1 VNEKSPSTNRR
12 RQQLP
17 ISAGVNPSTN
27 RDAAPRTAAALRQ
40 IQFTRFRTPDRLSKL
55 VRPHKV
61 EGVKTDGGTEMW
73 RGTFEVVSIDCADG
87 IGAALTAFGKLI
99 DTLGPREAIA
109 LGVPKNGLLEGKL
122 LTKEKFKEKL
132 AQGEV
137 LADTITRSLDDLDW
151 SSELNLFLL
160 DADRSD
166 NARGLAIELYPPMA
180 DVAMLAR
187 PSASASVIHP
197 QTGKPLKN
205 SEHAYVVIDDPSK
218 SRDVLHALIRL
229 AWCTGKGATGGY
241 PKITKAGSVLPYGPF
256 DATVGSPE
264 RLSYEGAATV
274 EGGLKQLPRTSA
286 LVGDGDGMLCAA
298 AIIARADQV
307 APEARFRELFEA
319 AKNEPAFA
327 AKVAAIKAA
336 HREAHIAKRVA
347 RGETAEQ
354 AAREYDRDF
363 VDLPVSHI
371 GDHRYGDRQY
381 KQLPP
386 GYELFKPNGEPFT
399 TDDVARDPW
408 AFVRTT
414 CADPVEG
421 MAYQTTSCG
430 WIDFFGGN
438 VAIFSQAHGG
448 AFAYVIPIDY
458 SKTKFG
464 DALRKLR
471 ETLGGNYGFFNKPG
485 AKLPPTGMLMQTSA
499 EFVANFVP
507 PDYLIDGLLQRRYVY
522 SLTGPTG
529 SGKTTIALRI
539 GAHVANGL
547 TLAGR
552 EVEKGRVLFFAGE
565 NPDDVRS
572 RWIKLCEEMK
582 LDPDTVDMVFMP
594 FTLDLSNADIRKR
607 IDAEAA
613 KHGPFSLLIVDTSAA
628 YYSGNDEND
637 NVALGN
643 HARLLRSFVALPGGP
658 TVLVTCHPTKTPSM
672 DNLLPRGGGA
682 FLAEVDGNL
691 VCIKEATTMVVEITT
706 HGKFRGPDFAPF
718 SFTLV
723 AGQSAR
729 LVDSKKRKIWSVF
742 ARPISDEEQERIEQ
756 SKCSDQDLLLHSML
770 NRAGGSLTEIAKR
783 LHWLT
788 MDRRPN
794 KQRVQRM
801 MKELHKHKLV
811 EQLRNGGY
819 RLTKK
824 GEQQAAE
831 IVPKDAG

>member
-1 VNEKSPSTNRR
+1 MRR
-12 RQQLP
+12 R
-17 ISAGVNPSTN
+17 ITN
-27 RDAAPRTAAALRQ
+27 NARRATASKINFDGKNSPQQ

-61 EGVKTDGGTEMW
+61 DGVKADGGTSMW

-87 IGAALTAFGKLI
+87 IRAALTAFGELI
-99 DTLGPREAIA
+99 DTLGPGEAIA
-109 LGVPKNGLLEGKL
+109 LGVPNNGLLQGKL
-122 LTKEKFKEKL
+122 VTKEKFKEKL
-132 AQGEV
+132 PAN
-137 LADTITRSLDDLDW
+137 TITRSLDDLDW
-151 SSELNLFLL
+151 SSEFNLLLL

-166 NARGLAIELYPPMA
+166 NARGLAIELYPPFK

-197 QTGKPLKN
+197 QTGKPLKS
-205 SEHAYVVIDDPSK
+205 SEHAYVVIDDPSR
-218 SRDVLHALIRL
+218 SRDVLYALIRL
-229 AWCTGKGATGGY
+229 AWCVGKGASGGY
-241 PKITKAGSVLPYGPF
+241 PKITKAGSVLAYGPF
-256 DATVGSPE
+256 DATVGSAE
-264 RLSYEGAATV
+264 RLSYEGAITI
-274 EGGLKQLPRTSA
+274 EGNLETLPRVSV
-286 LVGDGDGMLCAA
+286 LVCDGEGMVCAA
-298 AIIARADQV
+298 DLIAYADKV
-307 APEARFRELFEA
+307 APEAQFRDLFEA
-319 AKNEPAFA
+319 AKSEPAFA

-336 HREAHIAKRVA
+336 HRATHITKRVA
-347 RGETAEQ
+347 RDGKSAEQ
-354 AAREYDRDF
+354 AADEYDHGF

-371 GDHRYGDRQY
+371 GDHGHGGDRQY

-408 AFVRTT
+408 RFIHTE

-421 MAYQTTSCG
+421 MDYQTTTCG
-430 WIDFFGGN
+430 WFDFFGGS
-438 VAIFSQAHGG
+438 VVIYSQAHGG
-448 AFAYVIPIDY
+448 AFAYIIPYDISQTVCGD
-458 SKTKFG
+458 TTFG
-464 DALRKLR
+464 DALQKLR
-471 ETLGGNYGFFNKPG
+471 ESLGGNYGFFNKPG
-485 AKLPPTGMLMQTSA
+485 AKPPPTGMLMQTSA

-547 TLAGR
+547 ALAGR
-552 EVEKGRVLFFAGE
+552 DVEKGRVLFFAGE

-582 LDPDTVDMVFMP
+582 LDPDAVTAVFMP

-613 KHGPFSLLIVDTSAA
+613 THGPFSLLIVDTSAA

-658 TVLVTCHPTKTPSM
+658 TILVTCHPTKTPSM

-723 AGQSAR
+723 AGQSER
-729 LVDSKKRKIWSVF
+729 LIDSKGRKIWSIF
-742 ARPISDEEQERIEQ
+742 ARAISDEERETIEQ
-756 SKCSDQDLLLHSML
+756 IKCSDQDLLLHSML
-770 NRAGGSLTEIAKR
+770 KRAGGSLTEIAKR

-788 MDRRPN
+788 MDKRPN

-801 MKELHKHKLV
+801 MKDLLKLKLV
-811 EQLRNGGY
+811 EQLRNGKY
-819 RLTKK
+819 ILSKK
-824 GEQQAAE
+824 GEQQAVE
-831 IVPKDAG
+831 IAPKEAD